1 MDMIINSKIR
11 RVIFRELSQVRHGLI
26 PLMIFIILLGLINL
40 LVINQKIVLYIFYIP
55 VIFAAWMLPKRSAV
69 SIAVL
74 AAVLVAAYAFFQNQ
88 RWHLLCSH

>member
-1 MDMIINSKIR
+1 MIIDTKIR

-26 PLMIFIILLGLINL
+26 PLMVFTILLGLINL